1 MGMAPKNDPR
11 NVQQIQRLN
20 MNYFVSIEI
29 HLSQTP
35 GLRIHPWPDS
45 GKKNTTEPDDR
56 KLISYVHRKMV
67 CLVVFTDLHIYVF
80 TCL

>member
-1 MGMAPKNDPR
+1 MMTFPTEWKNKNVPNHQSEKKQKRNMGMAPKNDPR

-35 GLRIHPWPDS
+35 GLRIHPWPES
-45 GKKNTTEPDDR
+45 GKK
-56 KLISYVHRKMV
+56 KHHR
-67 CLVVFTDLHIYVF
+67 TR
-80 TCL
+80 

>member
-56 KLISYVHRKMV
+56 KLISYVHRKNGV
-67 CLVVFTDLHIYVF
+67 FSCLY
-80 TCL
+80 